1 MNFDLTD
8 DQVALR
14 DGIRSLCE
22 GRFPM
27 KRVRAGFDRDA
38 FAELAEAGVFS
49 LRADGFGTADAAVV
63 FEELGR
69 AVLPGPLVW
78 SALAHGAVDG
88 IVGGIETTGRT
99 APWMVEHLDDV
110 DGLLVLAEDRVTVVA
125 AGALAGAVPVER
137 PLDPLTPLH
146 RVDAL
151 PTGDDVGGPEL
162 ATTIRRHGAVLTAAF
177 LVGIAQAAGDLA
189 VAYAQERRQFDR
201 PIGSF
206 QAVKHLLA
214 DTAVRAEIARTSVHA
229 AACFARRP
237 RARRRRARRGGRQAP
252 GGRGR
257 RRQLPDL
264 RAGARRHGLHL
275 GGRRPPVPEA
285 GVAARHRL
293 RLHRPPRRHRR
304 RQPAPT
310 LTDHG

>member
-38 FAELAEAGVFS
+38 FAALAEAGVFS

-69 AVLPGPLVW
+69 AVVPGPLVW

-88 IVGGIETTGRT
+88 VVGGIETTGRT
-99 APWMVEHLDDV
+99 APWRVEHLDAV
-110 DGLLVLAEDRVTVVA
+110 DGLLVLAEDRVTVVP

-151 PTGDDVGGPEL
+151 PAGDDVGGPEL

-177 LVGIAQAAGDLA
+177 LVGIAQAASDLA
-189 VAYAQERRQFDR
+189 VAYARERRQFER

-214 DTAVRAEIARTSVHA
+214 DTAVRTEIARTSVHA
-229 AACFARRP
+229 AACFVDDP
-237 RARRRRARRGGRQAP
+237 ELGDVERAVSGAKLLAGEAAVGNSRTCVQVHGGMGFTWEVDAHLFLKRAWLLDTVFGSTDHHA
-252 GGRGR
+252 
-257 RRQLPDL
+257 DT
-264 RAGARRHGLHL
+264 
-275 GGRRPPVPEA
+275 
-285 GVAARHRL
+285 VAASL
-293 RLHRPPRRHRR
+293 PL
-304 RQPAPT
+304 PT
-310 LTDHG
+310 PS

>member
-38 FAELAEAGVFS
+38 FAELSEAGVFS
-49 LRADGFGTADAAVV
+49 LRADGFGTADGAVV

-69 AVLPGPLVW
+69 ALLPGPLVW
-78 SALAHGAVDG
+78 SALAHGSVDG
-88 IVGGIETTGRT
+88 IVGGLETPGRA
-99 APWMVEHLDDV
+99 APWMVEHLDDL
-110 DGLLVLAEDRVTVVA
+110 DGLLVLAEDRVSVVQP
-125 AGALAGAVPVER
+125 GALEGAPVER

-146 RVDAL
+146 RVDSL

-177 LVGIAQAAGDLA
+177 LVGIAQAAADLA
-189 VAYAQERRQFDR
+189 VAYARERRQFER

-214 DTAVRAEIARTSVHA
+214 DTAVRAEIARTAVHA
-229 AACFARRP
+229 AACFVDDP
-237 RARRRRARRGGRQAP
+237 ELGDVERAV
-252 GGRGR
+252 
-257 RRQLPDL
+257 
-264 RAGARRHGLHL
+264 AGAKLLAGEAAVGNSRTCVQVHGGMGFTWEVDAHL
-275 GGRRPPVPEA
+275 FLKRAWLLDTVFGSTDHHA
-285 GVAARHRL
+285 DTVAASL
-293 RLHRPPRRHRR
+293 PKP
-304 RQPAPT
+304 
-310 LTDHG
+310 

>member
-88 IVGGIETTGRT
+88 VVGGIETTGRT

-110 DGLLVLAEDRVTVVA
+110 DGLLVLSEDRVTVVP

-151 PTGDDVGGPEL
+151 PAGDDVGGPEL

-177 LVGIAQAAGDLA
+177 LVGIAQAASDLA
-189 VAYAQERRQFDR
+189 VAYARERRQFER

-214 DTAVRAEIARTSVHA
+214 DTAVRTEIARTSVHA
-229 AACFARRP
+229 AACFVDDP
-237 RARRRRARRGGRQAP
+237 ELGDVERAVSGAKLLAGEAAVGNSRTCVQVHGGMGFTWEVDAHLFLKRAWLLDTVFGSTDHHA
-252 GGRGR
+252 
-257 RRQLPDL
+257 DT
-264 RAGARRHGLHL
+264 
-275 GGRRPPVPEA
+275 
-285 GVAARHRL
+285 VAARL
-293 RLHRPPRRHRR
+293 PR
-304 RQPAPT
+304 
-310 LTDHG
+310 